1 MRRLAQ
7 GIAAALAM
15 AAVVPGTASA
25 AVYAV
30 SVTGITNFDLEGG
43 TVSGWTFSQN
53 MALNDGQ
60 VDANGALMD
69 AAPAC
74 INCSYDNDFFRHGP
88 AASNFSYGDTQIVSS
103 DITGGAGEAY
113 AIAETNVTGTSMG
126 SALATNSMT
135 ALLDVATT
143 GTVSFSFDV
152 LSYLR
157 VLSSAYGG
165 NGFASMDVTISISQD
180 GTQVWNY
187 APLALNRNIGPGDQ
201 IISIGDTPFTG
212 TPFTSSTDLGA
223 GEYSLA
229 ISMKQEVTAISEVP
243 VPAAVWLL
251 GSGLLGLVAVARRRV
266 A

>member
-7 GIAAALAM
+7 GIAVALAM
-15 AAVVPGTASA
+15 AAIVPGTASA

-30 SVTGITNFDLEGG
+30 SVTGITNFNLDGG

-53 MALNDGQ
+53 MALNDDA
-60 VDANGALMD
+60 VVANGAQMD
-69 AAPAC
+69 ADPAC
-74 INCSYDNDFFRHGP
+74 INCSFNNEFFSHGP
-88 AASNFSYGDTQIVSS
+88 TASNYSYGDTLIANS
-103 DITGGAGEAY
+103 DITGGAGAAY
-113 AIAETNVTGTSMG
+113 AIAETNVTGSSIG

-135 ALLDVATT
+135 ALLTVGTA

-152 LSYLR
+152 LSYLE
-157 VLSSAYGG
+157 VLSSGYGG
-165 NGFASMDVTISISQD
+165 NGFASMDVTISISQG

-187 APLALNRNIGPGDQ
+187 APSELNRNIGPGDQ
-201 IISIGDTPFTG
+201 IISIGD

-251 GSGLLGLVAVARRRV
+251 GSGLLGLVGVARRRKV
-266 A
+266 

>member
-15 AAVVPGTASA
+15 AAIVPATASA

-30 SVTGITNFDLEGG
+30 SVTGITNFDLDGG

-53 MALNDGQ
+53 MALNDDQ
-60 VDANGALMD
+60 VVANGAQMD

-74 INCSYDNDFFRHGP
+74 INCSYNNDFSSHGP
-88 AASNFSYGDTQIVSS
+88 AAWNYSYGDTLIASNNIVR
-103 DITGGAGEAY
+103 GAGEAY
-113 AIAETNVTGTSMG
+113 AIAETNVTGTSIG

-135 ALLDVATT
+135 ALLTVGTA

-152 LSYLR
+152 LSYLQ
-157 VLSSAYGG
+157 VLSYAYGG
-165 NGFASMDVTISISQD
+165 NGFASMDVTISISQ
-180 GTQVWNY
+180 GGNQVWNY
-187 APLALNRNIGPGDQ
+187 APTALNRNIGPGDQ
-201 IISIGDTPFTG
+201 IVSIADTFTG
-212 TPFTSSTDLGA
+212 STDLNA
-223 GEYSLA
+223 GQQYSLA

-251 GSGLLGLVAVARRRV
+251 GSGLLGLVAVARRR
-266 A
+266 AA